1 MQHHAEH
8 GEHLFGESYTLSQT
22 PFQGVAWKMQS
33 PEPELVDGLEGTTAE
48 EKESVYAVAMSGKL
62 WWRKRKKIF
71 GKISR

>member
-33 PEPELVDGLEGTTAE
+33 PEPELVDGLEGSLWVLCSWGHRELMSDPPPEKAQTA
-48 EKESVYAVAMSGKL
+48 AP
-62 WWRKRKKIF
+62 RK
-71 GKISR
+71 SQH